1 MTKLLVSVRNVDEAL
16 IAASGGADFI
26 DLKEPRAGALGGL
39 PLVTLREVVAAL
51 RAVGSKLP
59 ISATIGD
66 LPLAP
71 LAAVLDRVRAVAAC
85 GVDYVKV
92 GIPRN
97 AHAPA
102 ALHAL
107 AGCDA
112 AIVPVFIAD
121 AGLAPEHLQLA
132 CALPFAGLM
141 VDTFDKTAG
150 SLFNVMDEA
159 ALRDFLAQVRAAG
172 RMAGLAGALR
182 LADLPRVRALAPDFA
197 GFRSAVC
204 NGNRGDALDP
214 VRLRALHQALHQAL
228 HNAMP
233 AERQGNLDSRHS
245 AAIGGEH

>member
-16 IAASGGADFI
+16 VAAAGGADFI

-39 PLVTLREVVAAL
+39 PLATLREVVAAL
-51 RAVGSKLP
+51 HAAGSRLP

-71 LAAVLDRVRAVAAC
+71 LGPVLDQVRAVAAC

-92 GIPRN
+92 GIPRD

-102 ALHAL
+102 ALQALHAL

-150 SLFNVMDEA
+150 SVFDVMDEA
-159 ALRDFLAQVRAAG
+159 ALRGFLARVRAAG
-172 RMAGLAGALR
+172 PMARLAGLAGALR
-182 LADLPRVRALAPDFA
+182 LAHLPRVRALAPDFA

-204 NGNRGDALDP
+204 SGDRGGALDP
-214 VRLRALHQALHQAL
+214 ARLRALHQAMHTEGQLL
-228 HNAMP
+228 PPP
-233 AERQGNLDSRHS
+233 ASHRAWPQT
-245 AAIGGEH
+245 

>member
-16 IAASGGADFI
+16 IAAAGGADFI

-39 PLVTLREVVAAL
+39 PLATLREVVAAL
-51 RAVGSKLP
+51 RAAGSKLP

-71 LAAVLDRVRAVAAC
+71 LAPVLDQVRAVAAC

-92 GIPRN
+92 GIPRD

-102 ALHAL
+102 ALQAL

-121 AGLAPEHLQLA
+121 AGLAPEHLRLA

-141 VDTFDKTAG
+141 VDTFDKAAG
-150 SLFNVMDEA
+150 SLFDVMDEA
-159 ALRDFLAQVRAAG
+159 ALRDFLARVRAAG
-172 RMAGLAGALR
+172 QMAGLAGALR

-204 NGNRGDALDP
+204 NGDRGGALDP
-214 VRLRALHQALHQAL
+214 ARLRALHQALHDTMTAGC
-228 HNAMP
+228 
-233 AERQGNLDSRHS
+233 QGHGDTRHS
-245 AAIGGEH
+245 AAVGGG

>member
-16 IAASGGADFI
+16 IAAAGGADFI

-39 PLVTLREVVAAL
+39 PLATLREVVAAL
-51 RAVGSKLP
+51 RAAGSKLP

-71 LAAVLDRVRAVAAC
+71 LAPVLDQVRAVAAC

-92 GIPRN
+92 GIPRD

-102 ALHAL
+102 ALQAL

-121 AGLAPEHLQLA
+121 AGLAPEHLRLA

-141 VDTFDKTAG
+141 VDTFDKAAG
-150 SLFNVMDEA
+150 SLFDVMDEA
-159 ALRDFLAQVRAAG
+159 ALRDFLARVRAAG
-172 RMAGLAGALR
+172 PMAGLAGALR

-204 NGNRGDALDP
+204 NGDRGGALDP
-214 VRLRALHQALHQAL
+214 ARLRSLHQALHDTMTAGC
-228 HNAMP
+228 
-233 AERQGNLDSRHS
+233 QGHGDTRHS
-245 AAIGGEH
+245 AAVGGG

>member
-16 IAASGGADFI
+16 IAAAGGADFI

-39 PLVTLREVVAAL
+39 PLATLREVVAAL
-51 RAVGSKLP
+51 RGAGSRLP

-71 LAAVLDRVRAVAAC
+71 LGPVLDQVRAVAAC

-92 GIPRN
+92 GIPRDV
-97 AHAPA
+97 HAPA
-102 ALHAL
+102 ALQALHAL

-121 AGLAPEHLQLA
+121 SGLAPEHLQLA

-150 SLFNVMDEA
+150 SLFDVMEEA
-159 ALRDFLAQVRAAG
+159 ALRDFLARVRAAG
-172 RMAGLAGALR
+172 PIARLAGLAGALR

-204 NGNRGDALDP
+204 SGDRGGALDP
-214 VRLRALHQALHQAL
+214 ARLRALHQALHTAVQLSPPSARDEAWPQA
-228 HNAMP
+228 
-233 AERQGNLDSRHS
+233 
-245 AAIGGEH
+245 